1 MNKNTTVEYARRLKT
16 GHKNIAVRTAQW
28 RATVSDFQDGGDGSG
43 NYAGVNIHANIRST
57 GDAVIGVQDFSNDL
71 AIAPFYVITVG
82 TGVGA
87 ALFLSPDQTKALLG
101 LLERA
106 LNNDPADGHTVD

>member
-16 GHKNIAVRTAQW
+16 GHKSVTVRTAEW
-28 RATVSDFQDGGDGSG
+28 RATVSDFQDGGDGTSD
-43 NYAGVNIHANIRST
+43 YAGVSIHAAVRST
-57 GDAVIGVQDFSNDL
+57 GDAVIGVQDHSDDGYS
-71 AIAPFYVITVG
+71 PFYVITVG

-106 LNNDPADGHTVD
+106 LDNDPTDGHTVD